1 LIDQMTR
8 RGVDM
13 AWNVGQL
20 LNQLGYG
27 QQSAEIFRPP
37 SAMQPDESTSAA
49 EGVRP
54 RHLPRKNSDQ

>member
-1 LIDQMTR
+1 MTR

-27 QQSAEIFRPP
+27 QQSAGS
-37 SAMQPDESTSAA
+37 SAMQPDESTLAA

-54 RHLPRKNSDQ
+54 RHLPRKNIEQ